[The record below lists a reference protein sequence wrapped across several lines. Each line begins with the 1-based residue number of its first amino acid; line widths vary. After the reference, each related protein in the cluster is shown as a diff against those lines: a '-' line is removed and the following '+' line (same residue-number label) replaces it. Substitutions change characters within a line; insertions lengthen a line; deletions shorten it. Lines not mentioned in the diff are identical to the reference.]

1 MISAHFADFR
11 VMNNGKYVFSQI
23 MSFIS
28 HNDFN
33 SCVSR
38 YKGDFKTKDFSCW
51 KQFLC
56 MAFGQLTH
64 RESLTDT
71 ITCLAAN
78 KEKLYHLGIG
88 RSIVKSILS
97 KANEKRNWHIYA
109 DFAAL
114 LISQAKRL
122 YQDENFLE
130 VNLKQNIFAIDAT
143 VVDLCLS
150 IFPWATFRKT
160 KSALK
165 IHTQLNLKTNIPEMA
180 VITAASVS
188 ELAALDFFHFEK
200 DSIYIFD
207 RGYIDYSRLFKIHS
221 CGAYFIIR
229 TKGRMRFIR
238 QYSRPFDKTRG
249 VRVDQIVKIKNPDPY
264 KKYPEKLRRILF
276 VDNIQKRKFEFITNN
291 FDLLPE
297 DIAQLYK
304 HRWMIELFFKWI
316 KQHLKI
322 KSYWGYS
329 ENAVR
334 CQIWIAISVYVLV
347 AIIKKQLG
355 LKQTLYE
362 ILQILSIN
370 IFDKTPINQLFDN
383 TVQQNFKELKDNQLT
398 IFD

>member
-1 MISAHFADFR
+1 
-11 VMNNGKYVFSQI
+11 

-33 SCVSR
+33 FCVSQ

-64 RESLTDT
+64 RESLNDT

-88 RSIVKSILS
+88 RSIAKSTLS
-97 KANEKRNWHIYA
+97 KANENRDWHIYA
-109 DFAAL
+109 DFAML
-114 LISQAKRL
+114 LINQAKGL
-122 YQDENFLE
+122 YQNDNFLE
-130 VNLKQNIFAIDAT
+130 VNLKQKVFAIDAT

-160 KSALK
+160 KAALK

-180 VITAASVS
+180 VVTAASVS
-188 ELAALDFFHFEK
+188 ELAALDLFHFEK
-200 DSIYIFD
+200 DSIYVFD
-207 RGYIDYSRLFKIHS
+207 RGYIDYARLFKIHS
-221 CGAYFIIR
+221 VGAYFIIR

-238 QYSRPFDKTRG
+238 QTSRPVDKRGG
-249 VRVDQIVKIKNPDPY
+249 VRVDQCVKIKNPDPY
-264 KKYPEKLRRILF
+264 NKYPEKLRRIIF
-276 VDNIQKRKFEFITNN
+276 VDKVQNRKFEFITNN
-291 FDLLPE
+291 FDLPSA

-334 CQIWIAISVYVLV
+334 CQIWIAISVYILV
-347 AIIKKQLG
+347 AIVKKKLS
-355 LKQTLYE
+355 LKQSLYE

-370 IFDKTPINQLFDN
+370 IFDKTPINQLFDK

>member
-1 MISAHFADFR
+1 
-11 VMNNGKYVFSQI
+11 MNQGKYVFSQL

-38 YKGDFKTKDFSCW
+38 YNGDYKTKDFSCW

-64 RESLTDT
+64 RESLSDT

-78 KEKLYHLGIG
+78 KEKLYHAGIG
-88 RSIVKSILS
+88 RSIAKTTLS
-97 KANEKRNWHIYA
+97 KANENRDWRIYY
-109 DFAAL
+109 DFAML
-114 LISQAKRL
+114 LIAQAKRL
-122 YQDENFLE
+122 YINDSGLE
-130 VNLKQNIFAIDAT
+130 VALKQNVFAIDAT
-143 VVDLCLS
+143 VVDLCIS

-160 KSALK
+160 KAALK

-180 VITAASVS
+180 IVTAALVS
-188 ELAALDFFHFEK
+188 DLAALDHFHFESG
-200 DSIYIFD
+200 SIYVFD
-207 RGYIDYSRLFKIHS
+207 RGYIDYLRLYKIH
-221 CGAYFIIR
+221 CTGAYFIIR
-229 TKGRMRFIR
+229 TKGKMRFIR
-238 QYSRPFDKTRG
+238 QSSQMVDKTLG
-249 VRVDQIVKIKNPDPY
+249 VRVDQIVKIKNPDPH
-264 KKYPEKLRRILF
+264 KRYPENLRRVVF
-276 VDNIQKRKFEFITNN
+276 VDIEQNRKFEFITNN
-291 FDLLPE
+291 FELSAV

-329 ENAVR
+329 QNAVR

-347 AIIKKQLG
+347 AITKKQLQ
-355 LKQTLYE
+355 LRQSLYE

-370 IFDKTPINQLFDN
+370 IFDKTPINQLFDK
-383 TVQQNFKELKDNQLT
+383 TEQQISKEQNHNQL
-398 IFD
+398 IMFD

>member
-1 MISAHFADFR
+1 
-11 VMNNGKYVFSQI
+11 
-23 MSFIS
+23 MS
-28 HNDFN
+28 
-33 SCVSR
+33 
-38 YKGDFKTKDFSCW
+38 
-51 KQFLC
+51 
-56 MAFGQLTH
+56 FGQLTH
-64 RESLTDT
+64 RESLSDT

-88 RSIVKSILS
+88 RSIVKSTLS
-97 KANEKRNWHIYA
+97 KANEKRDWRIYA
-109 DFAAL
+109 DFAML
-114 LISQAKRL
+114 LINQAKGL
-122 YQDENFLE
+122 YRNDNFLE
-130 VNLKQNIFAIDAT
+130 VNLKHNVFAIDAT

-150 IFPWATFRKT
+150 IFPWASFRKT

-188 ELAALDFFHFEK
+188 ELAALDLFHFEK
-200 DSIYIFD
+200 DSIYVFD
-207 RGYIDYSRLFKIHS
+207 RGYIDYSRLFRIHS
-221 CGAYFIIR
+221 VGAYFIIR

-238 QYSRPFDKTRG
+238 QSSRPVDKTRG
-249 VRVDQIVKIKNPDPY
+249 VRVDQFVKIKNPDPY

-276 VDNIQKRKFEFITNN
+276 VDDIQKRKFEFITNN
-291 FDLLPE
+291 LDLPPE

-347 AIIKKQLG
+347 AIVKKQLG
-355 LKQTLYE
+355 LKQSLYE

-370 IFDKTPINQLFDN
+370 IFDKTPINQLFDK

-398 IFD
+398 IFN

>member
-1 MISAHFADFR
+1 
-11 VMNNGKYVFSQI
+11 

-28 HNDFN
+28 HNDFI

-38 YKGDFKTKDFSCW
+38 YKGDFKIKDFSCW

-64 RESLTDT
+64 RESLNDT

-88 RSIVKSILS
+88 RSIVKSTLS
-97 KANEKRNWHIYA
+97 KANEKRDWHIYL
-109 DFAAL
+109 DFAML
-114 LISQAKRL
+114 LINQAKGL
-122 YQDENFLE
+122 YRNDNFLK
-130 VNLKQNIFAIDAT
+130 VNLKQNVFAIDAT

-165 IHTQLNLKTNIPEMA
+165 IHTQLNLKTNISEMA

-188 ELAALDFFHFEK
+188 ELAALDLFHFEK
-200 DSIYIFD
+200 DSIYVFD
-207 RGYIDYSRLFKIHS
+207 RGYIDYTRLFKIHS
-221 CGAYFIIR
+221 LGAYFIIR
-229 TKGRMRFIR
+229 TKGRMRLIR
-238 QYSRPFDKTRG
+238 QSSRPFNKTNG
-249 VRVDQIVKIKNPDPY
+249 VRVDQSVKIKNPDPC
-264 KKYPEKLRRILF
+264 KKYPEKLRRISF
-276 VDNIQKRKFEFITNN
+276 VDHIQKRKFEFITNN
-291 FDLLPE
+291 FDLPPE

-334 CQIWIAISVYVLV
+334 CQIWIAISDYVLV

-355 LKQTLYE
+355 LKQSLYE

-370 IFDKTPINQLFDN
+370 IFDKTPLNQLFDK

>member
-1 MISAHFADFR
+1 
-11 VMNNGKYVFSQI
+11 MNNGKYVFSQI

-56 MAFGQLTH
+56 MSFGQLTH
-64 RESLTDT
+64 RESLSDT

-88 RSIVKSILS
+88 QSIVKSTLS
-97 KANEKRNWHIYA
+97 KANENRDWHIYA
-109 DFAAL
+109 DFATL
-114 LISQAKRL
+114 LINQAKGL
-122 YQDENFLE
+122 YRNDNFLE
-130 VNLKQNIFAIDAT
+130 VNLKHNVFAIDAT

-180 VITAASVS
+180 IITAASVS
-188 ELAALDFFHFEK
+188 ELAALDLFHFEK
-200 DSIYIFD
+200 DSIYVFD
-207 RGYIDYSRLFKIHS
+207 RGYIDYARLFRIHS
-221 CGAYFIIR
+221 VGAYFIIR

-238 QYSRPFDKTRG
+238 QSSRHVDKTRG
-249 VRVDQIVKIKNPDPY
+249 VRVDQFVKIKNPDPY
-264 KKYPEKLRRILF
+264 KTYPEKLRRILF

-291 FDLLPE
+291 FDLPPE

-355 LKQTLYE
+355 LKQSLYE
-362 ILQILSIN
+362 ILQVLSIN
-370 IFDKTPINQLFDN
+370 IFDKTPINQLFDK